1 MYVLKIQ
8 TQTYTHPHI
17 YIYIGIPDPNQ
28 TAPTK
33 FETLEHFCEALTSS
47 LINGKTMYLLA
58 YVTKVKEGH
67 VAGQDGGGG

>member
-8 TQTYTHPHI
+8 TQTYTHTHT

-33 FETLEHFCEALTSS
+33 FETLEHCCEALTSL
-47 LINGKTMYLLA
+47 LINGKTMDLMA
-58 YVTKVKEGH
+58 YVTKFKEGR
-67 VAGQDGGGG
+67 VAGRDGGGG